1 MKTGHGAKRHSGR
14 NVRRAALASWV
25 VGLAVPSWA
34 PAQSGAVRYG
44 DEVPPE
50 VEQIYAKGVENLV
63 RTQSSEGYWEG
74 DRGAGVTGLCVLAML
89 ASGEDPNF
97 GRYATPI
104 RRALRYMI
112 AEQNPETGYLGQS
125 MYHHG
130 FGMLALAEA
139 YGAVDDELLWAG
151 ETNRG
156 RTLGEALRAAVQ
168 LAEASQK
175 ANRWRG
181 WRYNPDSTDADT
193 SVSGAVLMGLL
204 AARNAG
210 IPVSEEAVEGALGYF
225 KSSTGTNGM
234 VAYTGGL
241 AGIGESMNRSAI
253 ATLVYA
259 VGHKKDWKEY
269 EAALSYISARL
280 DHEETAHPL
289 YFQYYMAQALFQGD
303 FDAWTNWNRSLIR
316 MLEQRQG
323 PDGSFEGSRGEAYG
337 TAMSLLA
344 LALNLRF
351 LPIYER

>member
-1 MKTGHGAKRHSGR
+1 MNRVQGR
-14 NVRRAALASWV
+14 VVLGLCWSLWSVASL
-25 VGLAVPSWA
+25 GLA
-34 PAQSGAVRYG
+34 QSSSIRYG

-50 VEQIYAKGVENLV
+50 VDQIYAKGLESLI
-63 RTQSSEGYWEG
+63 RTQSAEGYWEG

-97 GRYATPI
+97 GRYATSV
-104 RRALRYMI
+104 RRGLRHMI
-112 AEQNPETGYLGQS
+112 SEQNVETGYLGQS

-130 FGMLALAEA
+130 FGMLCLAEA
-139 YGAVDDELLWAG
+139 YGVVDDELLWTGTGGGAP
-151 ETNRG
+151 G
-156 RTLGEALRAAVQ
+156 RKIGEALQAAVG

-175 ANRWRG
+175 GNRWRG
-181 WRYNPDSTDADT
+181 WRYNPDSNDADT
-193 SVSGAVLMGLL
+193 SVSGALLVGLL

-210 IPVSEEAVEGALGYF
+210 MAVTDESIQGALAYF
-225 KSSTGTNGM
+225 KSSTGSNGM

-259 VGHKKDWKEY
+259 VGGKKDWKEY
-269 EAALSYISARL
+269 SATLSYISARL

-303 FDAWTNWNRSLIR
+303 FEAWKTWNRSLVR
-316 MLEQRQG
+316 MLDERQA
-323 PDGSFEGSRGEAYG
+323 PDGSFEGRRGEAYG

-344 LALNLRF
+344 LALNYRV

>member
-1 MKTGHGAKRHSGR
+1 MKRVQGR
-14 NVRRAALASWV
+14 VFLGLCWSLWSVASL
-25 VGLAVPSWA
+25 GL
-34 PAQSGAVRYG
+34 AQSGSIRYG

-50 VEQIYAKGVENLV
+50 VDQIYAKGLESLI
-63 RTQSSEGYWEG
+63 RTQSAEGYWEG

-97 GRYATPI
+97 GRYATSV
-104 RRALRYMI
+104 RRGLRHMI
-112 AEQNPETGYLGQS
+112 SEQNVETGYLGQS

-130 FGMLALAEA
+130 FGMLCLAEA
-139 YGAVDDELLWAG
+139 YGVVDDELLWTGMGGGAP
-151 ETNRG
+151 G
-156 RTLGEALRAAVQ
+156 RKIGEALQAAVG

-175 ANRWRG
+175 GNRWRG
-181 WRYNPDSTDADT
+181 WRYNPDSNDADT
-193 SVSGAVLMGLL
+193 SVSGALLVGLL

-210 IPVSEEAVEGALGYF
+210 MAVSDESIQGALAYF
-225 KSSTGTNGM
+225 KSSTGSNGM

-259 VGHKKDWKEY
+259 VGGKKDWKEY
-269 EAALSYISARL
+269 SATLSYISARL

-303 FDAWTNWNRSLIR
+303 FEAWKTWNRSLVR
-316 MLEQRQG
+316 MLDERQA

-344 LALNLRF
+344 LALNYRF